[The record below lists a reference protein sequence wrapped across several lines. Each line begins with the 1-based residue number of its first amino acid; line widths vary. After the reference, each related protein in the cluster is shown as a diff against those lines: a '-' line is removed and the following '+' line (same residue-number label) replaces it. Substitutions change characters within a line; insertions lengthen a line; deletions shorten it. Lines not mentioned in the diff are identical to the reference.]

1 MLSTYSK
8 NLFVSIATAL
18 LIIAQANAFMT
29 TNVFKNIV
37 VESSTKL
44 FLEDHIAEMID
55 LELLRL
61 KNKPEYEKQMK
72 EKNKKVIDPI
82 LPTDFDLQDFN
93 SINSDFGGQD
103 EIQKRR
109 DMRMARNSPEK
120 YCADRCVSTG
130 HCDVYEDLFDMSADE
145 VMQFCEECVL
155 SEKEDPCDIP
165 EKMYEDYP
173 ELQIRP

>member
-8 NLFVSIATAL
+8 NLFVSVATAL

-29 TNVFKNIV
+29 TNVFKNLV
-37 VESSTKL
+37 VKSSTKL

-72 EKNKKVIDPI
+72 EKKKKVIDPI

-103 EIQKRR
+103 EIEKRR

-130 HCDVYEDLFDMSADE
+130 YCDVYEDLFDMSADE